1 MNRTNNNPAATA
13 TIETAIYFGI
23 EVAIISQMEH
33 CSLIHYGDLTVVV
46 ETTDLVFGKAMK
58 AAA

>member
-1 MNRTNNNPAATA
+1 M
-13 TIETAIYFGI
+13 
-23 EVAIISQMEH
+23 
-33 CSLIHYGDLTVVV
+33 IHYGDLTVVV